1 MLSFV
6 NIHTFIR
13 DTSIKDLFVNFLK
26 ISVCIITI
34 SLVITI
40 LEKISKMS
48 GPRIQMGANALTI
61 NNSKAFEDGGFD
73 SANISQVILNEFAT
87 PEYDDSVVSEQMNR
101 FMEIE
106 EKAPFAPSEM
116 LSDTDELEL
125 VPPTSDDIEPQIST
139 VIDRSTAKYKYSR
152 NIFPLGPRSNY
163 YSKPQD
169 GYWVRMGQ
177 ELDNKSNTFIDL
189 RDFDQGIPKASC
201 LQVSDGAEY
210 AKFSN
215 IMNALKAFIAKRP
228 MLSAKTGIKKLK
240 VEFNVSPFGTLEILN
255 TEFISNPTS
264 NCPQSIEF
272 NDQETFALVKF
283 TTLRAFQDL
292 LFDYRLGR
300 GVEYGGQSEG
310 LFAER
315 MYSYDS
321 DKYKRERQKY
331 IPEKVSESVSFT
343 PELLEQQLD
352 NLTVVGQQTVAATQ
366 ELVVQDLIEQ

>member
-1 MLSFV
+1 
-6 NIHTFIR
+6 
-13 DTSIKDLFVNFLK
+13 
-26 ISVCIITI
+26 
-34 SLVITI
+34 
-40 LEKISKMS
+40 
-48 GPRIQMGANALTI
+48 
-61 NNSKAFEDGGFD
+61 
-73 SANISQVILNEFAT
+73 
-87 PEYDDSVVSEQMNR
+87 
-101 FMEIE
+101 
-106 EKAPFAPSEM
+106 
-116 LSDTDELEL
+116 
-125 VPPTSDDIEPQIST
+125 
-139 VIDRSTAKYKYSR
+139 
-152 NIFPLGPRSNY
+152 
-163 YSKPQD
+163 
-169 GYWVRMGQ
+169 MGQ

-331 IPEKVSESVSFT
+331 IPEKVTESVSFT
-343 PELLEQQLD
+343 PELLEQQVD
-352 NLTVVGQQTVAATQ
+352 NLTVVGQQTVAAAQ
-366 ELVVQDLIEQ
+366 DLVVQDLIEQ